1 MYTANVLFCF
11 GCVRAVIL
19 VQNTDHTHNTMQLFI
34 QSSDATSTLDVAPAD
49 TIASLKQSVEDGMGL
64 PIEHQHLLS
73 RGRALE
79 DDRILSDYSIEDSD
93 AIDVCLRVR
102 GGRVVDGEDAPEPAA
117 APEPEPMAVD
127 AAPAALT
134 LTAAA
139 ERDFVAAAG
148 ATVTLAAT
156 IEASAVPEGRRP
168 DVDVVVVLDRSGS
181 MGCDRK
187 LELCKETTELL
198 VRELRGTDRF
208 GLVTFD
214 HNVTTNLE
222 LLPVSGATESA
233 VRRLRPGGTT
243 NLSGGL
249 FRGLELLA
257 APSAQERVRTVLL
270 LTDGHA
276 NAGVTNDAALVNAT
290 TKLLAGTTTSLYT
303 FGYGTDHN
311 ADLLQAVA
319 AAAGDGKGSYYFIE
333 DADRVVGAFADCLGG
348 LMSVVG
354 QNCVVDVRA
363 TGATIARVR
372 REGATRVD
380 DTHWTVPLGDIFA
393 EEERDVLVDLVVN
406 DGSAAVDFSLRY
418 VAAATGDV
426 VRAAAAAGVAVDAAR
441 APSAA
446 PNERIA
452 VHRARLDTA
461 DALKAARAH
470 ADAGRI
476 DEARSG
482 LEAMKARVAA
492 CPASAAHAGLVS
504 RLKLDLDLVVE
515 SVRDART
522 YERRGKKQLVSKMM
536 GHQMQRCMSDS
547 DDEDDAAC
555 EGGAAP
561 APRNAYRGTAKAAM
575 KSKWS
580 RAAKPPPP
588 PSPTRPPT
596 PPRGVVASL
605 MAKKSKK
612 SCRT

>member
-1 MYTANVLFCF
+1 
-11 GCVRAVIL
+11 
-19 VQNTDHTHNTMQLFI
+19 MQLFI
-34 QSSDATSTLDVAPAD
+34 QSAGATSTLDVAPTD
-49 TIASLKQSVEDGMGL
+49 TVASLKQSVEDGMGL

-79 DDRILSDYSIEDSD
+79 DDRTLGDYLISDRD

-102 GGRVVDGEDAPEPAA
+102 GGRVIDGEDAPAA

-198 VRELRGTDRF
+198 VRELRATDRF

-354 QNCVVDVRA
+354 HEWSKSQPR
-363 TGATIARVR
+363 RR
-372 REGATRVD
+372 RELSRWD
-380 DTHWTVPLGDIFA
+380 SS
-393 EEERDVLVDLVVN
+393 EELL
-406 DGSAAVDFSLRY
+406 
-418 VAAATGDV
+418 TPC
-426 VRAAAAAGVAVDAAR
+426 AAR
-441 APSAA
+441 APLVALLLLLTHCARAA
-446 PNERIA
+446 RRAPPSLDA
-452 VHRARLDTA
+452 LRARRSSRS
-461 DALKAARAH
+461 DAL
-470 ADAGRI
+470 
-476 DEARSG
+476 
-482 LEAMKARVAA
+482 
-492 CPASAAHAGLVS
+492 C
-504 RLKLDLDLVVE
+504 
-515 SVRDART
+515 
-522 YERRGKKQLVSKMM
+522 
-536 GHQMQRCMSDS
+536 
-547 DDEDDAAC
+547 
-555 EGGAAP
+555 
-561 APRNAYRGTAKAAM
+561 APREQRTA
-575 KSKWS
+575 WS
-580 RAAKPPPP
+580 
-588 PSPTRPPT
+588 
-596 PPRGVVASL
+596 AS
-605 MAKKSKK
+605 
-612 SCRT
+612 